1 MAPPRRPTVFVLI
14 AAIAHALQ
22 PPRPKHYART
32 TLRRH
37 VTVPVPLEYAAELAA
52 TALALVA
59 PGKGVLS
66 IDESLPTLKERFERA
81 GIELADDGDLTQY
94 RELVVTAPDLGTYA
108 SGCVLTADAL
118 FEETESGT
126 PFVDLLAA
134 QNIVPGVRVDCGDV
148 PLPGAVEGE
157 TCSRGLD
164 GLEERAALYRE
175 QGARF
180 AKWRGR
186 IRIDDSRGAPS
197 FLALKETCWT
207 MARTAR
213 TLQEKGLVPLLE
225 PAVLAD
231 GDHTIERAAE
241 VQERVYVDVFRALAE
256 NGVFLEGCLLK
267 PMMSTP
273 GTSCP
278 EAATPELVAAYSV
291 RTLERTVPS
300 AVPGV
305 CFNSGTLGE
314 EEASLCLD
322 AMNRIERKGPW
333 SVTFGFSSSLQ
344 TSAVRTWAGSSDNLG
359 AAQAALVRAVWKS
372 NSELGFGR
380 LKFDS
385 TQVARCRAN
394 GEANLGKYA
403 PGSQPSLD
411 TSRSLAGDV

>member
-1 MAPPRRPTVFVLI
+1 MF
-14 AAIAHALQ
+14 
-22 PPRPKHYART
+22 
-32 TLRRH
+32 
-37 VTVPVPLEYAAELAA
+37 
-52 TALALVA
+52 
-59 PGKGVLS
+59 S
-66 IDESLPTLKERFERA
+66 IDESPPTLKERFERA
-81 GIELADDGDLTQY
+81 GIELADDGDATQY

-118 FEETESGT
+118 FEETEGGT

-278 EAATPELVAAYSV
+278 EAATPELVAAYSRADAGTDRAV
-291 RTLERTVPS
+291 GRAGRLLQLRHARRGGGVAVSGRDESHRAEGALERDLRVLVVAPDVGRADVGRLERT
-300 AVPGV
+300 
-305 CFNSGTLGE
+305 
-314 EEASLCLD
+314 
-322 AMNRIERKGPW
+322 
-333 SVTFGFSSSLQ
+333 
-344 TSAVRTWAGSSDNLG
+344 TSARPRRRSSRG
-359 AAQAALVRAVWKS
+359 AARTARRIWANMHPGRRAAGW
-372 NSELGFGR
+372 
-380 LKFDS
+380 
-385 TQVARCRAN
+385 
-394 GEANLGKYA
+394 
-403 PGSQPSLD
+403 
-411 TSRSLAGDV
+411 TSRSLAEGRSSAA

>member
-1 MAPPRRPTVFVLI
+1 M
-14 AAIAHALQ
+14 
-22 PPRPKHYART
+22 
-32 TLRRH
+32 
-37 VTVPVPLEYAAELAA
+37 
-52 TALALVA
+52 
-59 PGKGVLS
+59 
-66 IDESLPTLKERFERA
+66 
-81 GIELADDGDLTQY
+81 
-94 RELVVTAPDLGTYA
+94 
-108 SGCVLTADAL
+108 
-118 FEETESGT
+118 
-126 PFVDLLAA
+126 
-134 QNIVPGVRVDCGDV
+134 
-148 PLPGAVEGE
+148 
-157 TCSRGLD
+157 
-164 GLEERAALYRE
+164 
-175 QGARF
+175 
-180 AKWRGR
+180 
-186 IRIDDSRGAPS
+186 
-197 FLALKETCWT
+197 
-207 MARTAR
+207 
-213 TLQEKGLVPLLE
+213 
-225 PAVLAD
+225 
-231 GDHTIERAAE
+231 AE

-372 NSELGFGR
+372 KSELGFGR

>member
-1 MAPPRRPTVFVLI
+1 MASLRRRPLVLLVVMTT
-14 AAIAHALQ
+14 ALQ
-22 PPRPKHYART
+22 APRQRT
-32 TLRRH
+32 YSRRIQAK

-52 TALALVA
+52 TASALVA

-66 IDESLPTLKERFERA
+66 IDESPPTLRSRFERA
-81 GIELADDGDLTQY
+81 GIELADDDDAIKY
-94 RELVVTAPDLGTYA
+94 RELVVATPDLGTYV
-108 SGCVLTADAL
+108 SGCVLSADAL
-118 FEETESGT
+118 FEETEGGT

-134 QNIVPGVRVDCGDV
+134 QNILPGVRVDCGDV
-148 PLPGAVEGE
+148 QLPGAVEGE

-180 AKWRGR
+180 AKWRGK
-186 IRIDDSRGAPS
+186 ILIDDSRGAPS

-213 TLQEKGLVPLLE
+213 TLQECGLVPLLE
-225 PAVLAD
+225 PAVLSD

-273 GTSCP
+273 GTQCP

-305 CFNSGTLGE
+305 CFNAGPLGE

-333 SVTFGFSSSLQ
+333 SVTFGFASSLQ
-344 TSAVRTWAGSSDNLG
+344 TSCIKTWAGALDNSG
-359 AAQAALVRAVWKS
+359 AAQQALI
-372 NSELGFGR
+372 
-380 LKFDS
+380 
-385 TQVARCRAN
+385 ARCRAN

-403 PGSQPSLD
+403 PGSQPTLD
-411 TSRSLAGDV
+411 TARSLAGDA

>member
-1 MAPPRRPTVFVLI
+1 M
-14 AAIAHALQ
+14 
-22 PPRPKHYART
+22 
-32 TLRRH
+32 
-37 VTVPVPLEYAAELAA
+37 
-52 TALALVA
+52 
-59 PGKGVLS
+59 
-66 IDESLPTLKERFERA
+66 
-81 GIELADDGDLTQY
+81 
-94 RELVVTAPDLGTYA
+94 
-108 SGCVLTADAL
+108 LTADAL
-118 FEETESGT
+118 FEETEGGT

-344 TSAVRTWAGSSDNLG
+344 TSAVRTWAGSSDNHG
-359 AAQAALVRAVWKS
+359 AAQAAL
-372 NSELGFGR
+372 
-380 LKFDS
+380 
-385 TQVARCRAN
+385 VARCRAN

>member
-14 AAIAHALQ
+14 AAVTHALQ

-66 IDESLPTLKERFERA
+66 IDESPPTLKERFERA
-81 GIELADDGDLTQY
+81 GIELADDGDATQY

-118 FEETESGT
+118 FEETEGGT

-344 TSAVRTWAGSSDNLG
+344 TSAVRTWAGSSDSLG
-359 AAQAALVRAVWKS
+359 AAQAAL
-372 NSELGFGR
+372 
-380 LKFDS
+380 
-385 TQVARCRAN
+385 VARCRAN

>member
-1 MAPPRRPTVFVLI
+1 M
-14 AAIAHALQ
+14 
-22 PPRPKHYART
+22 
-32 TLRRH
+32 
-37 VTVPVPLEYAAELAA
+37 
-52 TALALVA
+52 
-59 PGKGVLS
+59 
-66 IDESLPTLKERFERA
+66 
-81 GIELADDGDLTQY
+81 
-94 RELVVTAPDLGTYA
+94 
-108 SGCVLTADAL
+108 
-118 FEETESGT
+118 
-126 PFVDLLAA
+126 
-134 QNIVPGVRVDCGDV
+134 
-148 PLPGAVEGE
+148 
-157 TCSRGLD
+157 LD
-164 GLEERAALYRE
+164 
-175 QGARF
+175 Q
-180 AKWRGR
+180 
-186 IRIDDSRGAPS
+186 
-197 FLALKETCWT
+197 
-207 MARTAR
+207 ARTAR

-359 AAQAALVRAVWKS
+359 AAQAALV
-372 NSELGFGR
+372 
-380 LKFDS
+380 
-385 TQVARCRAN
+385 ARCRAN